1 MCFIA
6 YGKDCHVFVIM
17 KNLIFFIQVSAL
29 NGDHVSFFVSY
40 VKPHNCVSPK
50 SLSRWIVTLLSSAG
64 VDTSAFKAHS
74 TRSAAGVLL
83 QKSLSYVDICKLA
96 DWSTKSGVFETF
108 YLRYLWNLMRH
119 ILWIFLWIFFSG
131 PRSNKLHFSSFTS
144 FTYFTCLSLLPF
156 LGKSLAFQSYHCKA
170 ELNLCYIN
178 QYLIK

>member
-1 MCFIA
+1 M
-6 YGKDCHVFVIM
+6 VIM
-17 KNLIFFIQVSAL
+17 YLSLFPTLSLTIVCLHIIVKMDSNSTLVSWCGHFSLQSSL
-29 NGDHVSFFVSY
+29 NKICRWCFVT
-40 VKPHNCVSPK
+40 K
-50 SLSRWIVTLLSSAG
+50 I
-64 VDTSAFKAHS
+64 
-74 TRSAAGVLL
+74 
-83 QKSLSYVDICKLA
+83 LSYVDICKLA

-144 FTYFTCLSLLPF
+144 FAYFTCLSLLPF
-156 LGKSLAFQSYHCKA
+156 FGKSSAFQSYHCKA

>member
-1 MCFIA
+1 
-6 YGKDCHVFVIM
+6 M

-29 NGDHVSFFVSY
+29 NGDRVSFFVSY

-144 FTYFTCLSLLPF
+144 FAYFTCLSLLPF
-156 LGKSLAFQSYHCKA
+156 FGKSSAFQSYHCKA